1 MEKSAATI
9 FSTEA
14 TWGETSEGWWHVTI
28 TTQRCIKIMKTKLKR
43 SKSKVK
49 NFDRV
54 WSKLRPNKV

>member
-1 MEKSAATI
+1 
-9 FSTEA
+9 
-14 TWGETSEGWWHVTI
+14 
-28 TTQRCIKIMKTKLKR
+28 MKTKLKR